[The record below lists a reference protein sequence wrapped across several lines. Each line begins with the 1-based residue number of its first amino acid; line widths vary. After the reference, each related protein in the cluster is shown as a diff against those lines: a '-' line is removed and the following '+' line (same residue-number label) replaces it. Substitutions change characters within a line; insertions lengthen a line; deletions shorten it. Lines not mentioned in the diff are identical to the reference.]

1 MAGKYDRTGDRG
13 LHRVGILMRKDYE
26 ILGIDENADEKT
38 IKRAYFKLIR
48 TYSPEKA
55 PERFQEIRAAYERL
69 IEEKK
74 QPENGIVLEFP
85 KDDVLAKNMFDNIQ
99 VLMHEMDYNK
109 AAELAKQG
117 MQHYN
122 EIECFLYMFARCS
135 ILNNKSGNAVKA
147 YEKLVKQFPDKIYY
161 KMELAKAYLMRGY
174 NRKAFDMFQT
184 AYTEGCR
191 EILFLLEYATCCV
204 DRREYITGQSVLMNL
219 LDAIP
224 PEKVNSYIPELI
236 EAYDG
241 LFSIFMYSR
250 YPIED
255 VIDRC
260 TAFLDKVGSRVQE
273 PMELLLDLYAVT
285 SIVSKVS
292 GGQAINNLVT
302 RLGEQVP
309 YDVIKN
315 TDMGWMKEQIETEQM
330 LADERF
336 SPLTKYTIQAYME
349 YDYKYYGEEQKD
361 YETFLEMDA
370 TLWQIEEWPKQRKE
384 LELLKNLYP
393 NVYEGMPKELWD
405 ILFTSSREQLIA
417 IRNHVIIDYSRLERK
432 FQNGRYFEMYP
443 ERRSNMEQVLWDSLE
458 SGTFV
463 RENKK
468 IGRNEP
474 CPCGSG
480 KKYKNCCGKGV

>member
-1 MAGKYDRTGDRG
+1 
-13 LHRVGILMRKDYE
+13 MRKDYE

-48 TYSPEKA
+48 TYSPEKD
-55 PERFQEIRAAYERL
+55 PERFQEIRSAYERL
-69 IEEKK
+69 TEEKK
-74 QPENGIVLEFP
+74 QPDNSKLLEFP
-85 KDDVLAKNMFDNIQ
+85 KDDSFAQNMFDNIQ
-99 VLMHEMDYNK
+99 VLMHEMDYNR

-117 MQHYN
+117 MQRYN
-122 EIECFLYMFARCS
+122 EVECFLYMFARSS

-174 NRKAFDMFQT
+174 NRKAFDMFQII
-184 AYTEGCR
+184 YEEGCR
-191 EILFLLEYATCCV
+191 EIPFLLEYGSCCV
-204 DRREYITGQSVLMNL
+204 DRNECMTGQSVLMNL

-224 PEKVNSYIPELI
+224 QEKVNSYIPELV
-236 EAYDG
+236 EAYHG
-241 LFSIFMYSR
+241 LFTIFIDSR

-260 TAFLDKVGSRVQE
+260 NAFLDKAGSRVQE
-273 PMELLLDLYAVT
+273 SKELLLDLYFAVA
-285 SIVSKVS
+285 IASKISS
-292 GGQAINNLVT
+292 GKAIKIKNLVS
-302 RLGEQVP
+302 RLGAQIP
-309 YDVIKN
+309 DSVIKN
-315 TDMGWMKEQIETEQM
+315 SNIGWLKEQIE
-330 LADERF
+330 LDRLLVDERF
-336 SPLTKYTIQAYME
+336 SPMLKYTVQAYLDFE
-349 YDYKYYGEEQKD
+349 YVYIDEDQEDYN
-361 YETFLEMDA
+361 TFLEMDA

-384 LELLKNLYP
+384 WELLKNIYP
-393 NVYEGMPKELWD
+393 SMYECMPLELWD
-405 ILFTSSREQLIA
+405 ILQTSSREQLTA
-417 IRNHVIIDYSRLERK
+417 IRNHVIIEYSRLERK

-443 ERRSNMEQVLWDSLE
+443 ERRSNMKQVQWDSLE

-463 RENKK
+463 REDKK